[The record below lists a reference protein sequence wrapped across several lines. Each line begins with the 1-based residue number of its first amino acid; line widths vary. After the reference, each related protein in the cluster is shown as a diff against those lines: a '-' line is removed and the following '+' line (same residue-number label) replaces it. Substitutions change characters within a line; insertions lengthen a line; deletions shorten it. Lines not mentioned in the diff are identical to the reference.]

1 MKGRARSNNTMS
13 KSNDIR
19 RVRIGL
25 LGSGTVGEAIQEIVF
40 RGDLARKLGV
50 QVEITKIFTR
60 HPKQKKAFATH
71 PSLFTAKAQEVT
83 DNPDVDIVVEV
94 LGSQQ
99 KKDLPIFKDYVI
111 RAMQNGKDVVT
122 SDKAILAT
130 YGKEI
135 WAAAEKYGREIGFE
149 ASVGGSIP
157 IIKSLKE
164 SLAAEEPE
172 AIYGILNGTCNY
184 ILTEMKN
191 GGKSYEE
198 SLREAQQR
206 GYAETNPEMDVAGMD
221 AEAKLILLSTVA
233 FGLQLEPGVIY
244 RRGIDEI
251 HAIDFQYACT
261 KGSSTIKSLAVARS
275 EEGAIQAFVSPVL
288 VPNEH
293 FLSNIDGVTN
303 AIFYKRKGTDQDS
316 NDSHPGWNYS
326 FIGPGAGGGPTAV
339 AVLGDLC
346 NLVRQPRQKGV
357 SSNPWRKR
365 EGTSV
370 QPQDLIKADFYVR
383 FVVTDKSGIVGD
395 ICRIFGDKGV
405 NISEVW
411 QLNHGKKELEGLAKK
426 YQLTEKSAKI
436 LPFAITL
443 ERTTIGQ
450 IKKALDIIKK
460 RDFILVEPVW
470 LPIWSD

>member
-1 MKGRARSNNTMS
+1 MA
-13 KSNDIR
+13 KSSEIR
-19 RVRIGL
+19 RVKIGM
-25 LGSGTVGEAIQEIVF
+25 LGSGTVGEAIQELVF
-40 RGDLARKLGV
+40 NGNLADRLGV
-50 QVEITKIFTR
+50 MVEIVKIYTR
-60 HPKQKKAFATH
+60 HPKQKKWYSTH
-71 PSLFTAKAQEVT
+71 PSLFTTKAHEVT
-83 DNPDVDIVVEV
+83 DHPAVDIVIAV

-99 KKDLPIFKDYVI
+99 KKDLPVFKDYVI
-111 RAMQNGKDVVT
+111 RAMQKGKSVVT

-135 WAAAEKYGREIGFE
+135 WAAADRYGQEIGFE
-149 ASVGGSIP
+149 ATVGGSIP
-157 IIKSLKE
+157 IIKSLRE

-172 AIYGILNGTCNY
+172 AIYGIVNGTCNY

-191 GGKSYEE
+191 GGKSYEDA
-198 SLREAQQR
+198 LREAQER

-221 AEAKLILLSTVA
+221 AEAKLILLITVV

-251 HAIDFQYACT
+251 HAIDFQYACS
-261 KGSSTIKSLAVARS
+261 KGSSTIKSLAVARN
-275 EEGAIQAFVSPVL
+275 EEGIIQAFVSPVL
-288 VPNEH
+288 VSNEH

-303 AIFYKRKGTDQDS
+303 AIFFKRKGSEQESS
-316 NDSHPGWNYS
+316 NTHPGWNYS

-339 AVLGDLC
+339 AILGDLC
-346 NLVRQPRQKGV
+346 HLVRQPRQKGV
-357 SSNPWRKR
+357 SANLWRKS
-365 EGTSV
+365 GGPSV

-383 FVVTDKSGIVGD
+383 FVVKDQSGIVGD

-411 QLNHGKKELEGLAKK
+411 QLNHGEKELEGLARK
-426 YQLTEKSAKI
+426 YHLTGKPTKI

-450 IKKALDIIKK
+450 IKKALDIIRK
-460 RDFILVEPVW
+460 RDFILVEPIW

>member
-1 MKGRARSNNTMS
+1 MKDPARSNNTMA

-25 LGSGTVGEAIQEIVF
+25 LGSGTVGQAIQELVF
-40 RGDLARKLGV
+40 GGDLAGKLGV
-50 QVEITKIFTR
+50 EVEIVKIFTR
-60 HPKQKKAFATH
+60 HPEQKKSYASQ
-71 PSLFTAKAQEVT
+71 PSLFTTKPHEVT
-83 DNPDVDIVVEV
+83 DHPDVEVVIEV
-94 LGSQQ
+94 LGSRQNE
-99 KKDLPIFKDYVI
+99 DLPVFRDHVI
-111 RAMQNGKDVVT
+111 RAMEKGKDVIT

-130 YGKEI
+130 YGNEI
-135 WAAAEKYGREIGFE
+135 WASAEKYGREIGFE
-149 ASVGGSIP
+149 ASVGASIP

-172 AIYGILNGTCNY
+172 AIYGIVNGTCNY
-184 ILTEMKN
+184 ILTEMKS

-198 SLREAQQR
+198 SLREAQEL

-251 HAIDFQYACT
+251 HAIDFQYACA
-261 KGSSTIKSLAVARS
+261 KRASTIKSLAVARS
-275 EEGAIQAFVSPVL
+275 EDGAIQAFVSPVL

-303 AIFYKRKGTDQDS
+303 AIFFKRKGSEQHS
-316 NDSHPGWNYS
+316 SSGHPGWNYS

-339 AVLGDLC
+339 AILGDLC
-346 NLVRQPRQKGV
+346 HLVRQPRQKGV

-365 EGTSV
+365 KGISV
-370 QPQDLIKADFYVR
+370 QSQDSIRADFYVR
-383 FVVTDKSGIVGD
+383 FVVKDQSGIVGD

-411 QLNHGKKELEGLAKK
+411 QLNHGEKELEGLTWK
-426 YQLTEKSAKI
+426 YHLTEKSARI

-460 RDFILVEPVW
+460 KDFILVEPIW
-470 LPIWSD
+470 LPIWSH